1 MERANSF
8 QAETN
13 SYLMLSYLATW
24 NIGPGTAESIISLA
38 RAIIIFCFALVLS
51 NAIK

>member
-1 MERANSF
+1 MERSNSF

-24 NIGPGTAESIISLA
+24 NTGSGTAESIISLA
-38 RAIIIFCFALVLS
+38 RTIIIFCFALVLS

>member
-1 MERANSF
+1 MERSNSF

-24 NIGPGTAESIISLA
+24 NIGPGTVESIISLA
-38 RAIIIFCFALVLS
+38 RAIIMFGFTLVLS
-51 NAIK
+51 NAVE